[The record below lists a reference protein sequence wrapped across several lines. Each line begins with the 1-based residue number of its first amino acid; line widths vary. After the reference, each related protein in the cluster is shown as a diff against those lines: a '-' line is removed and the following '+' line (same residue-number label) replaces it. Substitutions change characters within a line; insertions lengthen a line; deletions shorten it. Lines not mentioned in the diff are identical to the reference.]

1 MDLKKLSRDIESVSK
16 KYSVKFGIKRDGQ
29 WFVLK
34 LQEEMGELIQS
45 YLMMTG
51 KGRGKGQNANEIK
64 ENFNHE
70 VADVFSHIL
79 LLARYF
85 KIDLEKAIE
94 EKWLK
99 WNK

>member
-1 MDLKKLSRDIESVSK
+1 MDLRKLIKDVEEVSK
-16 KYSVKFGIKRDGQ
+16 KYSQKFGIKRDSQ
-29 WFVLK
+29 WYVLK

-51 KGRGKGQNANEIK
+51 KGRGKGQDEKAIRA
-64 ENFNHE
+64 NFNHE
-70 VADVFSHIL
+70 VADVFSHVL